1 MRVGVLGGGQLGRMM
16 AQAAS
21 RLGCQMTVLDPA
33 GLESPAGRVCG
44 KAVVGAFKDPAKVRE
59 LAGQVDVIT
68 VEIEHVDTT
77 ALTALEKEGASV
89 HPSSAT
95 IALIQDKY
103 AQKQHLSKVS
113 GVPLGEFIEI
123 PSAKALLAAGEKWG
137 YPLMLKT
144 KRDAYDGRGN
154 LPIHSKEEAAKG
166 YASLSRNGAA
176 GVYAE
181 KWCPFTKELA
191 VMVAR
196 SKNGEVK
203 SYPTVETIQKGER

>member
-1 MRVGVLGGGQLGRMM
+1 MM

-21 RLGCQMTVLDPA
+21 RLGCQMTVLDPG

-44 KAVVGAFKDPAKVRE
+44 RAIAGKFTDPAKVRE
-59 LAGQVDVIT
+59 LAANVDVLT

-77 ALTALEKEGASV
+77 ALAAMEKEGKQV
-89 HPSSAT
+89 HPSAAT

-103 AQKQHLSKVS
+103 AQKQHLSKVD
-113 GVPLGEFIEI
+113 GVPLGEYVDI
-123 PSAKALLAAGEKWG
+123 PDVKALLAAGERWG
-137 YPLMLKT
+137 YPMMLKT

-154 LPIHSKEEAAKG
+154 LPIKSKEETAKG
-166 YASLSRNGAA
+166 FASLSRNGAA
-176 GVYAE
+176 ALYAE

-196 SKNGEVK
+196 SKNG
-203 SYPTVETIQKGER
+203 GERWSLRAALQMLRTRSHPGTRPIPF